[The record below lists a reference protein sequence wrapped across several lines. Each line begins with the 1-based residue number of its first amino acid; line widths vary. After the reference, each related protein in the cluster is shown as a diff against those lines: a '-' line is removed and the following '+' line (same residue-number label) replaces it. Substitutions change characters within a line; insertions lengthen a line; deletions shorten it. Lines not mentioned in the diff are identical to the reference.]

1 MTNPLVT
8 KIVVPFL
15 WVTALLGGI
24 STSSVMAQTQPA
36 VTQSTVQWQP
46 FTSDKG
52 GFTVTMPGKP
62 TEQKQTLNTAAGNID
77 TYLFSTA
84 LNNGAN
90 YTVSYLD
97 LPKGAEALPESVLLE
112 AIAGGIA
119 GDDRGKLLSER
130 VIKLDNYNGRELK
143 VQSQA
148 KSIVLHRAFVVK
160 GRIYQIAVEVPA
172 ASEERLAGD
181 MERFLN
187 SFKLL

>member
-15 WVTALLGGI
+15 CGTALLGGVAAI
-24 STSSVMAQTQPA
+24 GVEAQTQPT
-36 VTQSTVQWQP
+36 VTRTTAQWQA

-119 GDDRGKLLSER
+119 GDDRGKVLSER

-143 VQSQA
+143 VASKTNA
-148 KSIVLHRAFVVK
+148 IVMHRAYVVK

-172 ASEERLAGD
+172 ANEQRLTAD
-181 MERFLN
+181 VERFLN